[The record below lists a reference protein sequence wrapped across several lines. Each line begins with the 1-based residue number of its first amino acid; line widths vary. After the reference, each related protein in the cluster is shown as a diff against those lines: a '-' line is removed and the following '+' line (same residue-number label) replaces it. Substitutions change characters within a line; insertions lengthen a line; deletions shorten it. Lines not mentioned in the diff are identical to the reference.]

1 MLHILHYTPLG
12 ISLLS
17 PTSSQ
22 SWETATIQPYLSTR
36 HLGNITSSW
45 GIILVNNPTG
55 LGPKLRTPITGNHH
69 LTASALNA
77 DRVGR
82 IGSFTPSRH
91 FCLVPLVFLPSFIDS
106 AALLYPISIHR
117 TPYTSS
123 DRARKVQRFPPIF
136 RLVGL
141 SRRILA
147 RHILD

>member
-1 MLHILHYTPLG
+1 M
-12 ISLLS
+12 
-17 PTSSQ
+17 
-22 SWETATIQPYLSTR
+22 
-36 HLGNITSSW
+36 
-45 GIILVNNPTG
+45 NNPTG
-55 LGPKLRTPITGNHH
+55 LGPKLCTPTTGNHH

-106 AALLYPISIHR
+106 AALPYPISIHR
-117 TPYTSS
+117 TPYTVFASYPSS